1 MNQTI
6 EPTQSLDL
14 NPVDSPKPKSVFRLR
29 TSCWS
34 DGNSIHVKKTLT
46 RLKRL
51 SIGDYEHLLDEAVN
65 IGAHDAIGMI
75 TNLHECKD
83 GLYVAKMINVQE
95 DWETGITE
103 DWEYRLISYN
113 PESSLIP

>member
-1 MNQTI
+1 MDQTI
-6 EPTQSLDL
+6 EPTQSLDF
-14 NPVDSPKPKSVFRLR
+14 NPAASPKPKSVFRLR

-65 IGAHDAIGMI
+65 IGAYDTIDMI
-75 TNLHECKD
+75 TNLHECQD
-83 GLYVAKMINVQE
+83 GLYVAKVINVQT

-103 DWEYRLISYN
+103 DWEYK
-113 PESSLIP
+113 LIPYALESF